1 MKKYTIILIAVCL
14 IAGGFYFV
22 NLQKISA
29 AVIFK
34 PGTILKSKVI
44 LLANIWF
51 GNQKYQTKD
60 DWVNSGG
67 TVGEYTA
74 EEAAWSAVAGSPFSG
89 YDSINYA
96 GTGGDLDLIS
106 GAVKQDGRTGLWW
119 SDIMAV
125 GAVASTTD
133 NQFTLTADGARPT
146 GGNAIGFCGALNTA
160 NFGGRNDWYLPTQK
174 QLMQAYIDGSANN
187 LSNPGYYFWSSTEYY
202 SNAAYAW
209 YVYLNYGYTYY
220 DTKVNRY
227 YVRCTR
233 P

>member
-1 MKKYTIILIAVCL
+1 MKKYIIILIAVCL
-14 IAGGFYFV
+14 IAGGLYFV

-34 PGTILKSKVI
+34 PSTILKSKVV

-51 GNQKYQTKD
+51 SNQKYQTKD

-74 EEAAWSAVAGSPFSG
+74 EEAAWSAVSGSPFSG
-89 YDSINYA
+89 YNSINYA

-106 GAVKQDGRTGLWW
+106 GTVKRDTRTGLWW

-146 GGNAIGFCGALNTA
+146 GGNAIGFCNALNTA
-160 NFGGRNDWYLPTQK
+160 NFGGHNDWYLPTQK
-174 QLMQAYIDGSANN
+174 QLQQAYIDGSANN
-187 LSNPGYYFWSSTEYY
+187 LSNPDNTFWSSTEYA

-209 YVYLNYGYTYY
+209 YVNLSYGGTNHS
-220 DTKVNRY
+220 TKVTRY
-227 YVRCTR
+227 LVRCVR